1 MREALGWVEERGENL
16 RVASEGLLEEQ
27 VGSLHCCPVRRV
39 LKRGGPVQKAHL
51 VRQSSALQLR
61 LSYFTYL
68 EQAQRMLHNPGED
81 LVLSEGFL
89 SMVETLD
96 RCLTYLRD
104 HVSGRAMSLFGER

>member
-1 MREALGWVEERGENL
+1 M
-16 RVASEGLLEEQ
+16 ASC
-27 VGSLHCCPVRRV
+27 SSCAKSRRS
-39 LKRGGPVQKAHL
+39 PFQKAHL
-51 VRQSSALQLR
+51 VRQSSALELR

-89 SMVETLD
+89 GMVETLD

-104 HVSGRAMSLFGER
+104 HVSRTGHVFVGER